1 MRPIVFVIMPF
12 GKKINPYNKLEFD
25 FDRLYKDIFENLEQ
39 DAELNLDFVREDLSP
54 SRGIIHKTMIE
65 KFLLSE
71 YAVADLSFSNANAYY
86 ELGIRHCAREE
97 STLILF
103 SDENLKFDV
112 APIKAVKYKIDEGE
126 YLSNTEIVFLREQIK
141 QHLLRAMS
149 NKEIDS
155 PIYDL
160 LPQASITIKLDEENT
175 KSFKQRAIELNNK
188 ITSIKKLVREC
199 NRINRTG
206 TIDSVLAILKTV
218 ILTDSTFIL
227 WQETIRALIDIEAYN
242 ETLELI
248 ENMPRE
254 YVDKSLY
261 IRQQQGFVL
270 NRLHKPYDAIEI
282 LEKCLNDFGED
293 PETYG
298 LLGRIYKD
306 FYKSTSETEIE
317 KREGYLDKAIETYLK
332 GFYIEP
338 SNYFTGINAA
348 NLLFLKNTKDSIN
361 KMQEILTVINF
372 TLSNNNS
379 LFGNYWGLATMLN
392 VKILMQDFYVG
403 YEQILPRLISM
414 NIPAWKFKTTKR
426 TIDSIVDVYSEKGKP
441 SDYLLKIQNAFNQ
454 RISELDVIVS

>member
-65 KFLLSE
+65 KILLSE

-270 NRLHKPYDAIEI
+270 NRLH
-282 LEKCLNDFGED
+282 
-293 PETYG
+293 
-298 LLGRIYKD
+298 
-306 FYKSTSETEIE
+306 
-317 KREGYLDKAIETYLK
+317 
-332 GFYIEP
+332 
-338 SNYFTGINAA
+338 
-348 NLLFLKNTKDSIN
+348 
-361 KMQEILTVINF
+361 M
-372 TLSNNNS
+372 
-379 LFGNYWGLATMLN
+379 M
-392 VKILMQDFYVG
+392 
-403 YEQILPRLISM
+403 
-414 NIPAWKFKTTKR
+414 
-426 TIDSIVDVYSEKGKP
+426 
-441 SDYLLKIQNAFNQ
+441 LLKY
-454 RISELDVIVS
+454 